1 MMISVFDR
9 EDNIVGKGENASYH
23 HFLFVPQSF
32 QKASLFGSLTHYQ
45 MTNFRLFQI
54 ERVCRRQFLI

>member
-32 QKASLFGSLTHYQ
+32 QKASLFGSLKVG
-45 MTNFRLFQI
+45 LCGK
-54 ERVCRRQFLI
+54 ELSLSK